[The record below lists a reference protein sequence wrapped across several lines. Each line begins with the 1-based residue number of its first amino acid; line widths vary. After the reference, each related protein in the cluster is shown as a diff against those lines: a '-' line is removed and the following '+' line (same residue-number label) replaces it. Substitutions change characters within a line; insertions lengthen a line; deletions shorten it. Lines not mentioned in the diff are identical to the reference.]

1 MRIQYAFISFVSF
14 LSGSTK
20 RGDSSNTRLDSQ
32 LEGNLRS
39 KASTHTTCPTPH
51 ALTTHK
57 THWTPQ
63 HTLHPTYPTLTPHTF
78 HTHTHNTHWTP
89 QHITHAT
96 LHSLSPPPPP
106 PPPPKPLPPPPA
118 PPDRL
123 DSLFYEHLTWVLQK
137 SLCGDLMLGRWG
149 KVTSGDFFILTSD
162 RLNALVH
169 IIEFGNGFVTFQLRG
184 LEFRGKVKG
193 RMINTQ

>member
-1 MRIQYAFISFVSF
+1 MPHTPHTHDTQD
-14 LSGSTK
+14 T
-20 RGDSSNTRLDSQ
+20 LDTP
-32 LEGNLRS
+32 
-39 KASTHTTCPTPH
+39 THTPSHISHTHPTHIPY
-51 ALTTHK
+51 TH
-57 THWTPQ
+57 TQ
-63 HTLHPTYPTLTPHTF
+63 HTLDTPTHYTCYTPF
-78 HTHTHNTHWTP
+78 P
-89 QHITHAT
+89 VPP
-96 LHSLSPPPPP
+96 SLYADPN
-106 PPPPKPLPPPPA
+106 
-118 PPDRL
+118 PDRL